1 MVTNWILRNVILE
14 IFMPMFGRRDSKIIP
29 SNKLFLGNLYTHAHG
44 HPIPK
49 ERRLE

>member
-1 MVTNWILRNVILE
+1 MVTNWIPRNVILE
-14 IFMPMFGRRDSKIIP
+14 IFMPMFGRRDFKIIP

-49 ERRLE
+49 ERKLE